1 MQNKYITLWY
11 NGGSLEVQRLS
22 CEYSSDECILVT
34 LDKKSNFLGFS
45 FPF

>member
-11 NGGSLEVQRLS
+11 NGRSLEVQRLS
-22 CEYSSDECILVT
+22 CEYSSDKCILVT